1 MIKINPQL
9 KGKEKEQIKGKIMS
23 INETIIYI
31 LLQELFENDLF
42 DIDYLTQKYTLSNRQ
57 IKKLNEIYNILYGE

>member
-1 MIKINPQL
+1 MK
-9 KGKEKEQIKGKIMS
+9 

-31 LLQELFENDLF
+31 LIQELFENDLF
-42 DIDYLTQKYTLSNRQ
+42 DIDYLTQKYTLSNKQ